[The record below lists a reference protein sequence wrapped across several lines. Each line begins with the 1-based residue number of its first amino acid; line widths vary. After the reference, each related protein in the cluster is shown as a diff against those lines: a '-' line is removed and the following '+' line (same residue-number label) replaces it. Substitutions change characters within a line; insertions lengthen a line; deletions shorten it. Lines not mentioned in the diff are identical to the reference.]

1 MAMDGQRNGHGRH
14 LTYHPNRYN
23 SPIDMKRTQSDTRQ
37 VLNSHTV
44 ATAARIHRSAC
55 ETSRRWA
62 PATPVGGR
70 KIRWWIGTETDL
82 GRPCARQLLPDW
94 SLWEPSG
101 SRSSYAWAVAG

>member
-44 ATAARIHRSAC
+44 ATAARIHRSPYATLR
-55 ETSRRWA
+55 ELNEGFHVEKRRPAPLTS
-62 PATPVGGR
+62 
-70 KIRWWIGTETDL
+70 
-82 GRPCARQLLPDW
+82 
-94 SLWEPSG
+94 
-101 SRSSYAWAVAG
+101 